1 MAKLL
6 PGDRIVPVWVDALN
20 YLEGNGREG
29 RNLVLEIADPTRIT
43 AADRDV
49 IAVVDA
55 ALRVRSQD
63 ARQPDLSIN
72 TVAAT
77 IFPQSMYRRHG
88 RPALYDAFVEKMAK
102 AQKDNTWGTYA
113 LRIMRRQAK
122 DPTQWVTPIEQVIDK
137 LTRAT
142 TGGHPYQAVYELG
155 VVEPSEDLDPADAFG
170 WEVPTFDVKL
180 DGKLVRN
187 MPCLSHLSF
196 KLTNRDQVD
205 LTAIYRY
212 HYYCQ
217 RGLGNLI
224 GLSQLLQ
231 FVANESN
238 LKVGSLTCIST
249 QAALDLESWRKS
261 VPAAKQVLEAVKAA
275 AVP

>member
-6 PGDRIVPVWVDALN
+6 PGERIVPVWVDALN

-29 RNLVLEIADPTRIT
+29 RNLVLEITDPTRIT

-102 AQKDNTWGTYA
+102 AQKN
-113 LRIMRRQAK
+113 
-122 DPTQWVTPIEQVIDK
+122 
-137 LTRAT
+137 
-142 TGGHPYQAVYELG
+142 
-155 VVEPSEDLDPADAFG
+155 
-170 WEVPTFDVKL
+170 
-180 DGKLVRN
+180 GK
-187 MPCLSHLSF
+187 
-196 KLTNRDQVD
+196 
-205 LTAIYRY
+205 
-212 HYYCQ
+212 
-217 RGLGNLI
+217 
-224 GLSQLLQ
+224 
-231 FVANESN
+231 
-238 LKVGSLTCIST
+238 
-249 QAALDLESWRKS
+249 
-261 VPAAKQVLEAVKAA
+261 
-275 AVP
+275 

>member
-1 MAKLL
+1 MAKLF
-6 PGDRIVPVWVDALN
+6 PGDRIVPVWVDALK
-20 YLEGNGREG
+20 YLDANRREG
-29 RNLVLEIADPTRIT
+29 RNLVLEISDPTSIT
-43 AADRDV
+43 SADRSV
-49 IAVVDA
+49 IALVDT
-55 ALRVRSQD
+55 ALRERSQD
-63 ARQPDLSIN
+63 DHQPDLSIN

-77 IFPQSMYRRHG
+77 IFPQSMYLRHG
-88 RPALYDAFVEKMAK
+88 RPAMYDAFVQRMAR
-102 AQKDNTWGTYA
+102 AQKNNTWGTYA
-113 LRIMRRQAK
+113 LRIMRRRAK
-122 DPTQWVTPIEQVIDK
+122 DPNQWVIPIEQVIEK

-155 VVEPSEDLDPADAFG
+155 VVEPSDDLDPANAFG
-170 WEVPTFDVKL
+170 CEVPTFDVKL
-180 DGKLVRN
+180 DGNLVRN

-231 FVANESN
+231 FVAKESN
-238 LKVGSLTCIST
+238 LKVGALTCIST
-249 QAALDLESWRKS
+249 QAALDLESWRQSIPAGRQVLKS
-261 VPAAKQVLEAVKAA
+261 VTAAN
-275 AVP
+275 VP